1 MSEKR
6 ILGIDFGEA
15 RIGVAVSDPTLTIAV
30 PLEVIEAKKVDPL
43 ERIVEIV
50 REYNIFRVVMGLPK
64 LMSGE
69 EGEMA
74 RKVRAFKEKLEKA
87 AGIDVVLIDERFT
100 SKIAER
106 ELRMR
111 RVKPSKDKKKVDLFA
126 AALLLQEYLNS
137 LKNE

>member
-50 REYNIFRVVMGLPK
+50 REYNIFQVVMGLPK